1 MASESA
7 LNGKTMESWEHEKG
21 GERKEMSSFGHG
33 GASKEAEDRF
43 TDNHRLFRGTKRI
56 LEGGQTGLNR
66 IKQATGKMGIESRE
80 NKGEQNES
88 PVRVRREKR
97 G

>member
-43 TDNHRLFRGTKRI
+43 TDNHRLFRGPLGPVHLQLDGIQK
-56 LEGGQTGLNR
+56 NR
-66 IKQATGKMGIESRE
+66 IRQCPELHRKNPE
-80 NKGEQNES
+80 
-88 PVRVRREKR
+88 
-97 G
+97 